1 VLNTQF
7 HSRREK
13 KKAMFRK
20 ILIANRSEIALRII
34 RACKDLDVET
44 AAVYSEVDRESLHVK
59 LAHEAHYI
67 GSSKSNQSYLN
78 IHKII
83 KTAKKANADA
93 IHPGYGFLAQTPA
106 FAKAC
111 EENHL
116 KFIGP
121 SSAVLEKMGNKVLAR
136 KAMAKAGL
144 VVVPGS
150 TDAVRDA
157 GEAAEAAE
165 KLGFPIVLKAIYGGG
180 GRGMRI
186 VASEQEMAKAF
197 ELAQLEAETAFGSGE
212 IYVEKRLTNP
222 RHVEFQ
228 ILADEKGNV
237 THLGERECSIQ
248 RKHQKLMEESPS
260 PMMTDGLRK
269 TMGNMAVQ
277 AAETVDY
284 TNAGTIEFLVDE
296 KADFHF
302 LEMNTRLQVEHLVT
316 ELVTGIDIVKEQIR
330 IADGA
335 PLQCK
340 QEEIILNGHA
350 IDCRIN
356 AEDPNKD
363 FTPCPGTVTAYRAP
377 GGPGVRVDSALYSG
391 YTVPVVYDSLVSKL
405 AVWGRTREEA
415 IRRMRNA
422 LDEYR
427 IEGFETTIPLHKR
440 ILEDEQFI
448 EGRINTGFI
457 HNRIWDTVLERA
469 LGNEDVAAMVVAL
482 TLSKHKRKSDLAVI
496 PQRKPAAGSRWRTFG
511 RVSLEA
517 QDFKWST

>member
-136 KAMAKAGL
+136 KTMAKAGL

-422 LDEYR
+422 LDEYQ

-440 ILEDEQFI
+440 ILEDEHFI

-457 HNRIWDTVLERA
+457 HNRIRDTVSERA